1 MSKDI
6 SRLLWPIFTI
16 FAYAL
21 APPDNPLSRHLPL
34 VNAVRSAADQGEE
47 AAGAVGNLQP
57 TETGGGKSVC
67 GDQVAIQF
75 QSLHY

>member
-21 APPDNPLSRHLPL
+21 ATPDNPPTRHHPL
-34 VNAVRSAADQGEE
+34 ADAVRSAADQGEE

-57 TETGGGKSVC
+57 IEAGGGKSVC